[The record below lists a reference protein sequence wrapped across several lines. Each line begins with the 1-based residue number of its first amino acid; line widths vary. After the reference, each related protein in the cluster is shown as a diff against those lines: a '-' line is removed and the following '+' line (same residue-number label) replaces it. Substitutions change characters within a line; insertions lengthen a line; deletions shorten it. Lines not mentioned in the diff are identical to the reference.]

1 MGIQLYQR
9 VAFVRDAPE
18 HNLIKGDVA
27 EVVEHLPATK
37 NSGGEE
43 GYVLEVFNTVGETID
58 VVIVSASTVKPLT
71 EEEILHVRPYLQHN
85 RQNPRLPHPE

>member
-9 VAFVRDAPE
+9 VAFVRDVPE

-43 GYVLEVFNTVGETID
+43 GYVLEVFNAVGETID

-71 EEEILHVRPYLQHN
+71 EEEILHVRPYLQRN

>member
-9 VAFVRDAPE
+9 VAFVRDVPE

-37 NSGGEE
+37 NSGDEE
-43 GYVLEVFNTVGETID
+43 GYVLEVFNAVGETID

-71 EEEILHVRPYLQHN
+71 EEEILHVRPYLQRN

>member
-9 VAFVRDAPE
+9 VAFVRDVPE

-27 EVVEHLPATK
+27 EVVEHLPVTN

-43 GYVLEVFNTVGETID
+43 GYVLEIFNAVGETID
-58 VVIVSASTVKPLT
+58 AVIVAASTVKPLT
-71 EEEILHVRPYLQHN
+71 QEEILHVRPYIQRS

>member
-9 VAFVRDAPE
+9 VALVRDVLE

-27 EVVEHLPATK
+27 EVVELLPATN

-43 GYVLEVFNTVGETID
+43 GYVLEVFNAVGETID
-58 VVIVSASTVKPLT
+58 VVIVSASAVKPLT
-71 EEEILHVRPYLQHN
+71 EEEILHVRPLHTT
-85 RQNPRLPHPE
+85 HPSKSDATVS